1 MLSTYPLICISI
13 CESNCESIARAIRD
27 AGKHDGLFE
36 IRLDCLAADALKNL
50 DPLRALLAA
59 CPQPTIVTFRAA
71 DEGGRCDADYETRLR
86 FWCEK
91 DLELP
96 ANFVDLELDIAEQLI
111 REAGPVDWSRVIC
124 SYHNHEEVPA
134 ELNQIFERLA
144 ATPARVL
151 KVAVRVNDAIECLPI
166 FDLLEHAK
174 RAGREIIAIGMGAAG
189 VATRILGPARGAFLT
204 YASLADRRATAV
216 GQIGIEELTSVYRVE
231 KISSETVITGLV
243 GRPVAHSISPQI
255 HNAAFASSQT
265 DAVYIPFEVRD
276 LKAFFKQMV
285 HPRTREI
292 DWPLRGL
299 SITAPHKTEVLAQ
312 LDWIEVAGREIG
324 AVNTVVVEADRL
336 CGYNTDASAFIA
348 PLKNRLGPLNDA
360 RVAII
365 GAGGAAS
372 AALYSLKQENA
383 SATIFARDFRK
394 AQQLAD
400 RWAVE
405 CRTIKQAVFAEFD
418 VVVNATPLGTSGEL
432 ENETPARAPQ
442 LRGARLAYELVYNPP
457 VTQFLREAQAAGCET
472 LAGLPMLLT
481 QAARQF
487 QLWTG
492 RTANSDVMQAAAIKA
507 LNSDI

>member
-13 CESNCESIARAIRD
+13 CESNCESIARAMRD

-50 DPLRALLAA
+50 DPLRVLLAA
-59 CPQPTIVTFRAA
+59 CPQPTIVTFRAT
-71 DEGGRCDADYETRLR
+71 DEGGRCDADNETRLR
-86 FWCEK
+86 FWRDEGLK
-91 DLELP
+91 LP
-96 ANFVDLELDIAEQLI
+96 AEFVDLELDIAEQLNH
-111 REAGPVDWSRVIC
+111 EADSVDWSRVIC
-124 SYHNHEEVPA
+124 SYHNHGEVPA
-134 ELNQIFERLA
+134 ELNQIFTRLA

-151 KVAVRVNDAIECLPI
+151 KVAVRVNDAVDCLKI
-166 FDLLEHAK
+166 FDLLEQAK

-189 VATRILGPARGAFLT
+189 VATRILGPAHGAFLT
-204 YASLADRRATAV
+204 YASLADRRATAA
-216 GQIGIEELTSVYRVE
+216 GQISVEELTSIYRVE
-231 KISSETVITGLV
+231 KITSETVITGLV
-243 GRPVAHSISPQI
+243 GRPVGHSISPQI

-312 LDWIEVAGREIG
+312 LDWIEVAAREVG

-336 CGYNTDASAFIA
+336 CGYNTDAGAFIA
-348 PLKNRLGPLNDA
+348 PLKKRRPLNDV

-372 AALYSLKQENA
+372 AALYSLKQQNA
-383 SATIFARDFRK
+383 RATIFARDLHK

-400 RWAVE
+400 RWAIE
-405 CRTIKQAVFAEFD
+405 CRALEGAVFAEFD

-432 ENETPARAPQ
+432 ENETPARARQ
-442 LRGARLAYELVYNPP
+442 LRGARLAYELVYNPG

-492 RTANSDVMQAAAIKA
+492 RTANSDVMQTAAFKA
-507 LNSDI
+507 LSNSNV

>member
-13 CESNCESIARAIRD
+13 CESTWESVARAMRD
-27 AGKHDGLFE
+27 AGKHDCLIE
-36 IRLDCLAADALKNL
+36 IRLDCLTADALNNL

-59 CPQPTIVTFRAA
+59 CLQPTVVTFRAA

-86 FWCEK
+86 FWRDEG
-91 DLELP
+91 LELP
-96 ANFVDLELDIAEQLI
+96 AKFVDLELDIAKQLF
-111 REAGPVDWSRVIC
+111 REAGSVDWSRVIC
-124 SYHNHEEVPA
+124 SYHNHGEVPA
-134 ELNQIFERLA
+134 DLNQIFERLA

-151 KVAVRVNDAIECLPI
+151 KVAVHVNDAVDCLQV
-166 FDLLEHAK
+166 FDLLERAK

-189 VATRILGPARGAFLT
+189 VATRILGPARGAFFT
-204 YASLADRRATAV
+204 YASLADRRATAA
-216 GQIGIEELTSVYRVE
+216 GQISIDELTSVYRVAA
-231 KISSETVITGLV
+231 ISSETVITGLV
-243 GRPVAHSISPQI
+243 GRPVGHSISPQI

-265 DAVYIPFEVRD
+265 DAVYIPFEICN

-299 SITAPHKTEVLAQ
+299 SITAPHKTEVLAE
-312 LDWIEVAGREIG
+312 LDWIEVAAREIG

-383 SATIFARDFRK
+383 RAIIFARDLHK

-400 RWAVE
+400 RCAIE
-405 CRTIKQAVFAEFD
+405 CRALEHASFAEFD

-432 ENETPARAPQ
+432 ENETPARARQ

-457 VTQFLREAQAAGCET
+457 VTQFLREAQAASCET
-472 LAGLPMLLT
+472 LAGLPMLLA

-487 QLWTG
+487 ELWTG
-492 RTANSDVMQAAAIKA
+492 GTANSAVMQAAAIKA
-507 LNSDI
+507 LSQL